1 MSGMR
6 VNTHETPEVAKEH
19 MRVNT
24 HEIVKERKSMLQ
36 LHRSDLIVTVIL

>member
-24 HEIVKERKSMLQ
+24 REIVKERNLCFSYIV
-36 LHRSDLIVTVIL
+36 LI

>member
-24 HEIVKERKSMLQ
+24 HEIVKERNLCFSYII
-36 LHRSDLIVTVIL
+36 LI